1 MDEIDSL
8 PNIISTEEGFS
19 SPVLLVIDD
28 VIWLSIKNEQ
38 RIVIIN
44 RSGEELKSI
53 KIEGELS
60 DMIYDG
66 NFVWVSDP
74 KERSISKYT
83 KDGGFVSEFEVS
95 S

>member
-1 MDEIDSL
+1 MKLIHYQILFPQKKD
-8 PNIISTEEGFS
+8 FS
-19 SPVLLVIDD
+19 HHQSPLVIDD

-83 KDGGFVSEFEVS
+83 KMEDL
-95 S
+95 